1 MRWIDGRGTNRKGI
15 NGSPINSNL
24 GAPFLAR
31 PLREKWGFWRD
42 RKWSPPLQHR
52 LLQVITLTLISTLLS
67 GAAPEKHLAVYSVAA
82 NYSLPLVQRD
92 NRAYVG
98 LLEVLEPLGTVSAK
112 AEGVRW
118 RLRYNNVVGDFQLG
132 KSRARV
138 QGRDTDLGGRFF
150 IENSR
155 GLVPVAAL
163 ASLLPRFLG
172 GPVTLHEASGR
183 LFIGSVG
190 THFTAS
196 LSADNPPRLV
206 FHFTAPVNPT
216 VATEPGA
223 LRMTF
228 SREPVVAPA
237 SPTLTFGNKAIP
249 SAIYSESNGTAV
261 VTVNTSIPVIASFSN
276 DGRTVTISATSAST
290 SPVAQNANPPTP
302 GTLGTPAAAPQP
314 TPAAPVPS
322 AVPRH
327 YFAVVDAS
335 HGGDDHGETLS
346 NTLLEKDVTVALA
359 RSLRQ
364 ELESRGIPTVVLRDS
379 DANLSP
385 DQRATFANA
394 NHAAIFITVHASSS
408 GHGVRVYTALLP
420 LDGDDRGI
428 FRAWATS
435 QHASLPLSQITA
447 NAVAAEFQRRQI
459 PVRTLTAP
467 LRPLNNVTGPAIAVE
482 VAPQGSD
489 SSQLTAPD
497 YQQLVTSAVATAI
510 AATRDQLGGAP

>member
-1 MRWIDGRGTNRKGI
+1 MRWIKYRGRGRIRTAGVRPAVR
-15 NGSPINSNL
+15 SAARESAHVLL
-24 GAPFLAR
+24 GLI
-31 PLREKWGFWRD
+31 LI
-42 RKWSPPLQHR
+42 
-52 LLQVITLTLISTLLS
+52 VITSVFAFAVFLS
-67 GAAPEKHLAVYSVAA
+67 AAAPEKRLAIYSVAA

-92 NRAYVG
+92 GRAYVG

-112 AEGVRW
+112 SEGLRW
-118 RLRYNNVVGDFQLG
+118 RLRYNNVEGDFQIG

-138 QGRDTDLGGRFF
+138 QGRDADLGGKFF
-150 IENSR
+150 VENGR
-155 GLVPVAAL
+155 GIIPVTAL
-163 ASLLPRFLG
+163 SSLLPRFLG

-206 FHFTAPVNPT
+206 FHFSAPVNPT

-237 SPTLTFGNKAIP
+237 SPTLTFGNKIIP

-261 VTVNTSIPVIASFSN
+261 VTVNASIPVIASFSN
-276 DGRTVTISATSAST
+276 DGRTVTISATAASSSAS
-290 SPVAQNANPPTP
+290 SVNPASAGGQNAGPPTQ
-302 GTLGTPAAAPQP
+302 GATGAPPPVQP
-314 TPAAPVPS
+314 TPAPPVPTTV
-322 AVPRH
+322 ARR

-346 NTLLEKDVTVALA
+346 PTLLEKDVTVALA
-359 RSLRQ
+359 HSLRQ
-364 ELESRGIPTVVLRDS
+364 ELESRGIPTLVLRDS
-379 DANLSP
+379 DANLSL
-385 DQRATFANA
+385 DQRAIFANA
-394 NHAAIFITVHASSS
+394 SRSAIYIALHAST
-408 GHGVRVYTALLP
+408 GGRGVRVYTALLP
-420 LDGDDRGI
+420 LGGDDRGA
-428 FRAWATS
+428 FRAWTTA
-435 QHASLPLSQITA
+435 QHAALPLSQITA

-467 LRPLNNVTGPAIAVE
+467 LRPLNNVIGPAIAVE

-489 SSQLTAPD
+489 FSQLTAPD

-510 AATRDQLGGAP
+510 AATRDQLGSAP